1 MADGHHHHDHHH
13 HDHDHDH
20 HHHDHH
26 DRSHGHRHRTL
37 WLATGGRVVH
47 RVGRRQFL
55 TDLGRG
61 AFAIAVL
68 GACSGD
74 DATADPSGADVESG
88 DAATAAPPSAPSVSA
103 GATPTDADTPTAG
116 AALKW
121 AQVELGS
128 VSAYVL
134 VRGNEAAVV
143 DTGSS
148 GSADQIG
155 AALATLGVTFDDVR
169 HVVLTHHH
177 PDHIGSLPAVIDRA
191 PWASAYAGT
200 LDVPNITAPVTVTG
214 VGDGDDVF
222 GLNVIDTPGHTPG
235 SISVLD
241 PGIGLLIAGDALT
254 GNDDGT
260 GLSGPNERFTDD
272 LAVANVSVGKLAGF
286 DIESI
291 GMGHGE
297 PVTAGAGSL
306 LQTLASTL

>member
-1 MADGHHHHDHHH
+1 MADNREHPG
-13 HDHDHDH
+13 
-20 HHHDHH
+20 
-26 DRSHGHRHRTL
+26 RSHGHGHRTL
-37 WLATGGRVVH
+37 WLGTGTGLVH

-68 GACSGD
+68 GGVAACSGD
-74 DATADPSGADVESG
+74 DDANDSADPSGADVDSG
-88 DAATAAPPSAPSVSA
+88 DAATAAPPNAPVSSLA
-103 GATPTDADTPTAG
+103 ETPNGNP
-116 AALKW
+116 ALQW
-121 AQVELGS
+121 AQVGLGS

-148 GSADQIG
+148 GGADQIG
-155 AALATLGVTFDDVR
+155 AALATLGVTFDDVK

-177 PDHIGSLPAVIDRA
+177 PDHIGSLAAVIDRSPSA
-191 PWASAYAGT
+191 MAYAGT
-200 LDVPNITAPVTVTG
+200 LDVPNISAPVTVTG

-241 PGIGLLIAGDALT
+241 PGIGLLVAGDALT

-260 GLSGPNERFTDD
+260 GLSGPNERFTAD
-272 LAVANVSVGKLAGF
+272 LARANESVGKLAGF
-286 DIESI
+286 DIEAI
-291 GMGHGE
+291 GMGHGQ
-297 PVTAGAGSL
+297 PVRSGAGSL
-306 LQTLASTL
+306 LQSLATTL